1 MIAMQKAYEAYR
13 PEPLSDGD
21 VVSKYAHLVDRLAR
35 QISARVGSRDI
46 QDDLWS
52 VGALGLVDAAHRF
65 DPARGIKFE
74 TFAQHRIRGAMLDE
88 LRQMDH
94 LPRRLRTAAEKA
106 SSERRTLSAT
116 LGRQATTEEVA
127 KALNMPIEELQ
138 ELEMLSQPLLAF
150 DSPEAGAL
158 VPVASD
164 GPSPMET
171 AIKNQLSAQLVEAVH
186 TLTDRQRQVVGLY
199 YVEGLTYREIAKVLG
214 VSEPRICQI
223 HGDAVKSLR
232 VTMEE
237 ATESQS

>member
-13 PEPLSDGD
+13 PEPLSDSE

-35 QISARVGSRDI
+35 QISARVGSREI

-52 VGALGLVDAAHRF
+52 VGALGLVDAARRF

-94 LPRRLRTAAEKA
+94 LPRRLRTAAEKVSA
-106 SSERRTLSAT
+106 ERRKLSASF
-116 LGRQATTEEVA
+116 GRQATSEEVA
-127 KALNMPIEELQ
+127 KSLGMPIDELQ
-138 ELEMLSQPLLAF
+138 ELETLSQPLLAF

-158 VPVASD
+158 EPVAAD
-164 GPSPMET
+164 GPSPMES
-171 AIKNQLSAQLVEAVH
+171 AMKNQLSARLAEAVH
-186 TLTDRQRQVVGLY
+186 TLTERQRQVVGLY

-232 VTMEE
+232 FTLEE
-237 ATESQS
+237 AEAAG